1 MIRKLVAVVPLP
13 PPSSLT
19 TFALNGGATSTTS
32 PVVALNNTATGSP
45 TEYQASE
52 SSSFA
57 GVTWQ
62 PYAAAPSFTLSSGNG
77 VKRVYLRV
85 RDAAGAVSARATT
98 RSR

>member
-1 MIRKLVAVVPLP
+1 MG
-13 PPSSLT
+13 

-57 GVTWQ
+57 GATWQ
-62 PYAAAPSFTLSSGNG
+62 LYAAAPSFTLSSGNG

-85 RDAAGAVSARATT
+85 GTRPERSRPRATT